1 MRTIPHRELRNY
13 SARILA
19 AVKDGELI
27 QVTNG
32 GEVAAIMVPPNTPKL
47 EVFRLAGKVS
57 TPAPIEDLDDVVA
70 VVADVAIEAVVDD
83 LRGGP

>member
-1 MRTIPHRELRNY
+1 MPHRELRND

-19 AVKDGELI
+19 AVKGGELI
-27 QVTNG
+27 QVTNA

-57 TPAPIEDLDDVVA
+57 KPAPIEDLDTIVA
-70 VVADVAIEAVVDD
+70 VVADVGTQVVLDE
-83 LRGGP
+83 LRAEP

>member
-1 MRTIPHRELRNY
+1 MPHRELRND

-19 AVKDGELI
+19 AVKGGEVI

-47 EVFRLAGKVS
+47 EVFRFAGKAS
-57 TPAPIEDLDDVVA
+57 KPAPLEDLDDVVA
-70 VVADVAIEAVVDD
+70 VVADVAIHVVLDE
-83 LRGGP
+83 LRAE